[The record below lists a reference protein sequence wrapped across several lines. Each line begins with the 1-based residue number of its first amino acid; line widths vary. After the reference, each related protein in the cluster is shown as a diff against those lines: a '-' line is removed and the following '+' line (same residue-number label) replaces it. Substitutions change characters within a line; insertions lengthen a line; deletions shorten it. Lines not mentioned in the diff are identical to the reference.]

1 LLQEIVMKDTKP
13 AHEVGHSTSRYT
25 KAAERPDNGA
35 SSSRGCGP
43 SSGAHKDNPHKR
55 TKLMRH
61 A

>member
-1 LLQEIVMKDTKP
+1 MKTIKP
-13 AHEVGHSTSRYT
+13 VHELGRAPSPDT

-43 SSGAHKDNPHKR
+43 SSGVHKDNPHKR
-55 TKLMRH
+55 VKLMRH

>member
-1 LLQEIVMKDTKP
+1 MKDTKP
-13 AHEVGHSTSRYT
+13 SHEVGQGPSRHA

-55 TKLMRH
+55 AKLVRH